1 MSTVEAIVI
10 IKRAEQEMRDQ
21 LQQALDEGRY
31 VDVAELARL
40 ADGLSHLL
48 AAAGVSKAVP
58 SAPASESTPMMPPA
72 ELPGRRHPHPA
83 ARPGRRVKAFP
94 RFERDA
100 DRLVKIAWSKKDRA
114 QYEHKAPMRVVNLL
128 IDAIRSKKGEGSKFT
143 APDVLPLHDPK
154 SRAEIPSYQSYL
166 ALGWLRHE
174 GVIVKYGR
182 DTYSL
187 KPTAATATHLKEL
200 WEALPSRD

>member
-1 MSTVEAIVI
+1 MSTLEALMI

-21 LQQALDEGRY
+21 LQRALDEGRY
-31 VDVAELARL
+31 ADVAELARL

-48 AAAGVSKAVP
+48 AAAGVSNGVP
-58 SAPASESTPMMPPA
+58 SGPSPNSAPSKTQL
-72 ELPGRRHPHPA
+72 ELPRSRTIHTATRGGRRA
-83 ARPGRRVKAFP
+83 KAYP
-94 RFERDA
+94 KFEREA
-100 DRLVKIAWSKKDRA
+100 DRLVKIAWSKKDRSE
-114 QYEHKAPMRVVNLL
+114 YEHKAPLRVVNLL
-128 IDAIRSKKGEGSKFT
+128 VDAIRSKKGEGAKFT
-143 APDVLPLHDPK
+143 APDVLPLIDPK

-187 KPTAATATHLKEL
+187 KSTAATAAHLKEL